1 MKSTTMR
8 QKLIS
13 DTNKQRLVA
22 VSNFLREYRINNG
35 LRQED
40 IASDSIHRNTI
51 SRAETGKNITLI
63 SLFEIADSL
72 EIDLADLL
80 CDID

>member
-1 MKSTTMR
+1 MR

-13 DTNKQRLVA
+13 ETNQQRLDA
-22 VSNFLREYRINNG
+22 VSNILCEYRINNG
-35 LRQED
+35 CRQVD
-40 IASDSIHRNTI
+40 IASDYIHRNTI

-72 EIDLADLL
+72 EIDLVELL

>member
-1 MKSTTMR
+1 MR
-8 QKLIS
+8 QRLIS
-13 DTNKQRLVA
+13 EINKQRLDTI
-22 VSNFLREYRINNG
+22 SNFLREYRINNG
-35 LRQED
+35 FRQED
-40 IASDSIHRNTI
+40 IASDYIHRNTI

-72 EIDLADLL
+72 EIDLAELL